1 MKPGWRLNLVTSA
14 LWTVAALGSV
24 MLALLIG
31 GCGEK
36 PQQQADCMG
45 YTWEKVD
52 PVASSITIRHEP
64 DWRKYPGTC
73 NDFNIRGCAA
83 RSVNFDGTQHVDIL
97 VREPL
102 DSYTG
107 ACNTLRHEIDHAL
120 GMRHKEPHRY
130 MPRDYTR

>member
-14 LWTVAALGSV
+14 LWTVAAAGSV
-24 MLALLIG
+24 LLALLIG

-73 NDFNIRGCAA
+73 NDFNIQGCAS
-83 RSVNFDGTQHVDIL
+83 RTKISENYHHVDIL

-102 DSYTG
+102 DNYKGT
-107 ACNTLRHEIDHAL
+107 CNTLTHEIRHAL
-120 GMRHKEPHRY
+120 GEIHPEAHSY
-130 MPRDYTR
+130 TPRDYTR